1 MNDFQIALTMAL
13 LDLIAIALKLLITLL
28 FK

>member
-1 MNDFQIALTMAL
+1 MKDFKIALAMAIV
-13 LDLIAIALKLLITLL
+13 DMIALALKLLITLL